1 MCELSRRKAKLVTR
15 HLSVG
20 TGWLTFSVCVSILWS
35 AVANASP
42 QRQWLGARPVERSL
56 VLPHGWSE
64 VSVSWDHHRAD
75 GGFGLDGSRADW
87 IRPMHMEA
95 FTTALRFGLVPRVEA
110 FSSVETVRLAADE
123 EIRVG
128 IGGANLGTR
137 VELWASAL
145 PLSSLTAEVAYQL
158 PIGTNVPSTTRA
170 EAPTGGELAVGTGA
184 SQFLPA
190 LRFRTQLGALRLET
204 GVVGNV
210 SLPTRVGSSGDRT
223 DWGDGFGLDGTGLVQ
238 IGPVAIAT
246 TVFAMRWG
254 DDRVNGVR
262 VPSAGWQIDMSGGA
276 VVSVN
281 RSVDLVVAW
290 RPTLM
295 GRPTAFAGA
304 AHLSPTHGP
313 RHHLGVVFRW

>member
-1 MCELSRRKAKLVTR
+1 MNCTRVSVAATMCELSRRKAKLVTR

-184 SQFLPA
+184 SQFLRCAFGHSLA
-190 LRFRTQLGALRLET
+190 LFGLKPVWSVMFRCRHAWVHRATAQTGET
-204 GVVGNV
+204 GLGWME
-210 SLPTRVGSSGDRT
+210 RV
-223 DWGDGFGLDGTGLVQ
+223 W
-238 IGPVAIAT
+238 
-246 TVFAMRWG
+246 
-254 DDRVNGVR
+254 
-262 VPSAGWQIDMSGGA
+262 
-276 VVSVN
+276 
-281 RSVDLVVAW
+281 
-290 RPTLM
+290 
-295 GRPTAFAGA
+295 
-304 AHLSPTHGP
+304 
-313 RHHLGVVFRW
+313 FRLAL